1 MTNFALGLVCG
12 NGGCQLPTW
21 VDSSLI
27 PLVYIIASIF
37 FIRGIKLMGR
47 PDTARRGNLE
57 SSIGMLLAVLGVLF
71 EHGVIK
77 AGVTGYSYV
86 VGAIVVGSL
95 IGVV

>member
-57 SSIGMLLAVLGVLF
+57 SSIGMLLAVGSPILNDTFLLLWLEPDLRVALLL
-71 EHGVIK
+71 
-77 AGVTGYSYV
+77 
-86 VGAIVVGSL
+86 VG
-95 IGVV
+95 